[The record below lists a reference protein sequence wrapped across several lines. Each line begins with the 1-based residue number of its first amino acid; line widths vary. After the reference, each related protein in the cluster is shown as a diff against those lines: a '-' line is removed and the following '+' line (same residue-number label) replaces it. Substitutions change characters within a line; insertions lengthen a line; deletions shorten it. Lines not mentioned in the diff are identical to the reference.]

1 MQGDRLLF
9 GFDVHAQAVPMR
21 SVKVLRCVWGGA
33 QRLIVGVAVGMI
45 LGRAT
50 VRFSACVSVCVTQ

>member
-21 SVKVLRCVWGGA
+21 FAKVRRCVWGGA
-33 QRLIVGVAVGMI
+33 QRLIVGVAAGI
-45 LGRAT
+45 IGGRVT
-50 VRFSACVSVCVTQ
+50 VRFPACVSVCVTQ